1 MRDALFMGRVTA
13 SATHELQNILATIR
27 ESSGLMD
34 DLLAMSSEGFA
45 HAERFKKGLTVLAE
59 QVERGMVLTEQLN
72 FCAHAPEKS
81 PAGADINEAV
91 RALVGLSRRD
101 AARRKITLVL
111 APGRTGLRTSL
122 RAVEVMDAVGAALDA
137 ALVALPMGTQ
147 LMLSV
152 EEQGGLGVVRL
163 DSPGFEALRATPA
176 WGNLAEVTAALGI
189 GVSAGPG
196 GMGVVLAL
204 PRPAA

>member
-1 MRDALFMGRVTA
+1 MRDALFMGRMTA

-45 HAERFKKGLTVLAE
+45 HAERFKRGLGVLGE
-59 QVERGMVLTEQLN
+59 QVERGMILTEQLN
-72 FCAHAPEKS
+72 FCAHAPEAS

-101 AARRKITLVL
+101 AARHKTTLVL
-111 APGRTGLRTSL
+111 APGRTGLRTGL
-122 RAVEVMDAVGAALDA
+122 RAVQVMDAVGAALEA
-137 ALVALPMGTQ
+137 ALDVLPMGTQ

-163 DSPGFEALRATPA
+163 DSPGFEALRQAPA
-176 WGNLAEVTAALGI
+176 WAQLAALAKALGI
-189 GVSAGPG
+189 GLSAGPG